1 MSKKKMKEECANN
14 KIAFIIN
21 SPGDGGSEGVCVNI
35 ANGLAD
41 RGWHVDLVCMNL
53 KRKNQLNKIS
63 KKVNLVNLDI
73 SRFALSF
80 IPIIYYLK
88 RKRVKHIVCF
98 NYIFALQLVVQ
109 KFLLNNQFKII
120 ARNNTSLS
128 SHIRNNF
135 SNNIFKKLIFMVIKI
150 LYPKVDYS
158 IAQCEEMK
166 IELVRNFGFDSNKVK
181 VIFNPINDKIE
192 NSYEYKKNKK
202 EKFILIVGRLSKEKK
217 LDVAIKVFSKVKKK
231 FLQLKLKILG
241 QGQEES
247 FLRQVAKKYEIYDS
261 VEFLGFQK
269 NLVPLYQKAKLTLMT
284 SSYEGFPNT
293 LIESVT
299 LGTPIISFNCPTGPR
314 EIIQDGINGFLV
326 NADDEIMLEQKI
338 IEALN
343 IDWNHQQIH
352 NTSFRYSYEKIMNEF
367 EDFFYQFINQNK

>member
-1 MSKKKMKEECANN
+1 
-14 KIAFIIN
+14 
-21 SPGDGGSEGVCVNI
+21 
-35 ANGLAD
+35 
-41 RGWHVDLVCMNL
+41 
-53 KRKNQLNKIS
+53 
-63 KKVNLVNLDI
+63 
-73 SRFALSF
+73 
-80 IPIIYYLK
+80 
-88 RKRVKHIVCF
+88 
-98 NYIFALQLVVQ
+98 
-109 KFLLNNQFKII
+109 
-120 ARNNTSLS
+120 
-128 SHIRNNF
+128 
-135 SNNIFKKLIFMVIKI
+135 MVIKI

-166 IELVRNFGFDSNKVK
+166 IELVQNFGFDSNKVK

-247 FLRQVAKKYEIYDS
+247 FLRQVAKKYKIYDS